1 MAVEFQFPDVG
12 EGVTEGTLIEWLVE
26 EGDAVE
32 EDESLAEVETD
43 KAVVEVPSP
52 TDGTLTELRAAEGD
66 TIQVGDVIVVI
77 DDGSGDGGAADDAAA
92 QEAPGS
98 EESDEESQ
106 DEEAAEGDAEAGGGS
121 TSVVGDLE
129 DADETPQREEE
140 GEVPEEPDTEG
151 AETGGGGT
159 VLAAPS
165 TRKLAREKGVDITA
179 VEGSGPGGRV
189 TKEDVEQAATGGTA
203 ETAEE
208 TGNVL
213 ATPSVRNLAD
223 EEGVDISTVEGTGP
237 GGRVTEED
245 VRAAAGNGAGS
256 EETAEQGELPPAPS
270 GSRAETFGS
279 SGRRFAPED
288 HDFEQ
293 WGEVEREDMSG
304 TRKTIA
310 KQMERSKYTAPHVT
324 ATDDADVTELV
335 HVREKEKDRAEEEG
349 IHLTYMPFVIKAV
362 ISALRDYPR
371 LNASLDEETGELVK
385 KNYYNI
391 GVAVATD
398 DGLLVPNV
406 KNADEKSIFQIAGEI
421 NDLAEQARSRE
432 LDLDQMQGGTFTISN
447 WGSIGGRYG
456 TPILN
461 YPEVGIL
468 GTGVIDERPR
478 VVNGEIRVRKVMPLS
493 LSFDHRVVDGA
504 YAAQF
509 MNELVTHLE
518 DPDLLLMD

>member
-1 MAVEFQFPDVG
+1 MVVEFEFPDVG

-26 EGDAVE
+26 EGDTVE

-52 TDGTLTELRAAEGD
+52 TDGTIQELKAAEGD
-66 TIQVGDVIVVI
+66 TIKVGNVIVVI
-77 DDGSGDGGAADDAAA
+77 DDAGSDGETAGAGEGTGDKDETAD
-92 QEAPGS
+92 E
-98 EESDEESQ
+98 DEGTEKQ
-106 DEEAAEGDAEAGGGS
+106 DEETEESAGDEETEDSGGS

-129 DADETPQREEE
+129 DADDTEEE
-140 GEVPEEPDTEG
+140 PG
-151 AETGGGGT
+151 ETGGAAASEEEPPAEAGGK

-165 TRKLAREKGVDITA
+165 TRQLAREKDVDIAT
-179 VEGSGPGGRV
+179 VDGSGPGGRV
-189 TKEDVEQAATGGTA
+189 TKADVEQAAEGGTDTTGG
-203 ETAEE
+203 EE
-208 TGNVL
+208 RAGGKVL

-223 EEGVDISTVEGTGP
+223 ELDVDLEQVEGSGP

-245 VRAAAGNGAGS
+245 VRGAAEGGEPASPAGEDGG
-256 EETAEQGELPPAPS
+256 
-270 GSRAETFGS
+270 TFGS
-279 SGRRFAPED
+279 SGRRFAPKD
-288 HDFEQ
+288 YDFGQ
-293 WGEVEREDMSG
+293 WGEVEREEMSG

-335 HVREKEKDRAEEEG
+335 AVREKEKERAEEEG
-349 IHLTYMPFVIKAV
+349 IHLTFLPFVVKAV

-406 KNADEKSIFQIAGEI
+406 KDADEKSIFRIADEV
-421 NDLAEQARSRE
+421 NELAEQARNRE
-432 LDLDQMQGGTFTISN
+432 LSLEQMQGGTFTITN
-447 WGSIGGRYG
+447 WGSIGGKYG

-468 GTGVIDERPR
+468 GTGVIEEKPVAVD
-478 VVNGEIRVRKVMPLS
+478 GDIRVRKVMPLS

-518 DPDLLLMD
+518 DPDLLMMD